1 MGAAAPLLV
10 AADWAAVEEGDPEL
24 LRVALELP
32 PVLLL
37 PVADAVPV
45 GVEGV

>member
-1 MGAAAPLLV
+1 
-10 AADWAAVEEGDPEL
+10 VEEGLPEL

-37 PVADAVPV
+37 PVLLPPVLLLPVAEAVPV
-45 GVEGV
+45 GVDGV